1 MISLTEDSLVDA
13 IANINKILGG
23 GRHTV
28 IDSRPTKIIVSNKL
42 LRLSFLVMYSKHL
55 KFMYKQPPSNAR
67 KRSKA
72 RQHQSF
78 ITPRWA
84 I

>member
-1 MISLTEDSLVDA
+1 MIPLTEDA
-13 IANINKILGG
+13 IIEAMNSINRMLGS
-23 GRHTV
+23 RHTV
-28 IDSRPTKIIVSNKL
+28 MDTRPTKIIVSNKL

-55 KFMYKQPPSNAR
+55 KFMYRQSPRNAR

-84 I
+84 A

>member
-1 MISLTEDSLVDA
+1 MIPLTEDGLMEF
-13 IANINKILGG
+13 IARVQDLTDPKYEVLLY
-23 GRHTV
+23 
-28 IDSRPTKIIVSNKL
+28 RPNKIIVPHKFLRMSL
-42 LRLSFLVMYSKHL
+42 LVLYGKHL
-55 KFMYKQPPSNAR
+55 KFMYRQSPRNAR